1 MIPVKDNKGLFRDE
15 KTNSIIN
22 CDDLQYEQYMKL
34 KSAKSKE
41 KMEIESI
48 KNDIDE
54 IKSALKVILEKIN
67 N

>member
-1 MIPVKDNKGLFRDE
+1 MIPVKENKGLFRDE

-34 KSAKSKE
+34 KAIKTKEQNELEELKSD
-41 KMEIESI
+41 I
-48 KNDIDE
+48 KDI
-54 IKSALKVILEKIN
+54 KAVLKILLEKIN

>member
-22 CDDLQYEQYMKL
+22 CDNAQYEQYIRIKT
-34 KSAKSKE
+34 AKSKE
-41 KMEIESI
+41 KIEIESL
-48 KNDIDE
+48 KNDIEE

>member
-15 KTNSIIN
+15 RTNSIIN
-22 CDDLQYEQYMKL
+22 CDNLQYEQYIKM

-41 KMEIESI
+41 KLEIESL
-48 KNDIDE
+48 KNDIEE